1 MAQGILLGFML
12 GVLVLLG
19 GGIGLFSCGDAKNNR
34 TEGDS
39 PTAASSSSHL
49 PSTVPLRTQ
58 GKILAGRELG
68 MVVTESGVENEARS
82 LDALEDQLLSFLPQ
96 LQEVYEH
103 ERVEDPGLMGSLDVQ
118 ITIEPSG
125 TISDLRFPIKRVSSE
140 KLTTAIYD
148 HMRGWIF
155 FPAESPVDLRY
166 RLLFVPPDFET
177 ASILAWEK
185 QLAGRVVFERDE
197 GNTSPPSLA
206 PSAAAP
212 VGAEQPLPSG
222 EQILPA
228 REDVLL
234 EEQQEPQE
242 VASAKETSPGKSGRE
257 APGLPP
263 PLKKKRPSKFVPTWY
278 EVTRPSVLYGAP
290 DVSAEIVTRLSPGQ
304 RIWVVKV
311 VAKEWLEVH
320 SVKGRRSGFLP
331 RETARTE
338 RRGQASR

>member
-1 MAQGILLGFML
+1 
-12 GVLVLLG
+12 
-19 GGIGLFSCGDAKNNR
+19 
-34 TEGDS
+34 
-39 PTAASSSSHL
+39 
-49 PSTVPLRTQ
+49 
-58 GKILAGRELG
+58 
-68 MVVTESGVENEARS
+68 MVVTGSGVENEARS

-118 ITIEPSG
+118 ITIEPNG

-140 KLTTAIYD
+140 KLTTASYD

-185 QLAGRVVFERDE
+185 QLASRVVFERGE
-197 GNTSPPSLA
+197 GNTSPPSPA
-206 PSAAAP
+206 PSAATP
-212 VGAEQPLPSG
+212 VVAEQPLPSG
-222 EQILPA
+222 EQTLPA
-228 REDVLL
+228 RKEVLL

-242 VASAKETSPGKSGRE
+242 VASAKEASPGKSGRK

-263 PLKKKRPSKFVPTWY
+263 LEKKRPPKFVPAWY

-290 DVSAEIVTRLSPGQ
+290 DVSADIVTRLFPGQ
-304 RIWVVKV
+304 RVWVVKV
-311 VAKEWLEVH
+311 VDKEWLEVH
-320 SVKGRRSGFLP
+320 SVKGRRPGFLP